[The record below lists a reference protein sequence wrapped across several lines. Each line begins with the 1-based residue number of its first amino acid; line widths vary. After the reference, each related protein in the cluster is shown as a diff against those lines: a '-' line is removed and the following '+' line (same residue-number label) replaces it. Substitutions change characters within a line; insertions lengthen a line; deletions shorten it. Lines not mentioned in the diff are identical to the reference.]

1 MPIVSIIVPNYNHA
15 RFLTKRIESILRQ
28 TFQDF
33 ELILL
38 DDCSTDGSRSILS
51 KYAANPRVR
60 VEFNDTNSGSPF
72 RQWNR
77 GIRLASGKYIWMAES
92 DDYADERLLERLVPA
107 LEADARIAFAYC
119 RSWHVSDD
127 GQLDGFEDTRWNL
140 SKSDRWATN
149 FCVKGTDECR
159 SYFPLSN
166 PVQNAS
172 AVIFRK
178 DLYESVGGADE
189 SFRICGDW
197 KLWAA
202 MALAGKIA
210 YLKEPLNYFRS
221 HNASVRNT
229 GEQESRGIAE
239 PLRVLR
245 WLLTQVAP
253 ATPVL
258 EEMRR
263 RQAWRWV
270 PFLMS
275 THVPF
280 DEKRLI
286 LRDVRAIDPHP
297 IRSALSPALA
307 TFQRKFMR
315 HWRYLSSKL
324 LPSLDA

>member
-1 MPIVSIIVPNYNHA
+1 
-15 RFLTKRIESILRQ
+15 
-28 TFQDF
+28 
-33 ELILL
+33 
-38 DDCSTDGSRSILS
+38 
-51 KYAANPRVR
+51 
-60 VEFNDTNSGSPF
+60 
-72 RQWNR
+72 
-77 GIRLASGKYIWMAES
+77 MAES
-92 DDYADERLLERLVPA
+92 DDYADECLLERLVPA
-107 LEADARIAFAYC
+107 LEADPTIAFAYC
-119 RSWHVSDD
+119 RSWHVSDY

-140 SKSDRWATN
+140 SKSDRWPTN
-149 FCVKGTDECR
+149 FCVKGTDECQN
-159 SYFPLSN
+159 YFPRSN

-172 AVIFRK
+172 AVIFHK
-178 DLYESVGGADE
+178 DLYESVGGANE
-189 SFRICGDW
+189 SFRICGDC

-221 HNASVRNT
+221 HSASVRNT
-229 GEQESRGIAE
+229 GEQGRGIAE

-245 WLLTQVAP
+245 WLLTRVAP

-263 RQAWRWV
+263 RQALRWV

-275 THVPF
+275 THVSF

-286 LRDVRAIDPHP
+286 LGDVRAIDPHP